1 MPRPKKEHHPVTIR
15 LEKEVYERL
24 NQFSE
29 DSGQPK
35 TVAVERALVMYIDDY
50 YKNQQMILN
59 ANKGD

>member
-50 YKNQQMILN
+50 YKKQQMILN
-59 ANKGD
+59 ANKSD